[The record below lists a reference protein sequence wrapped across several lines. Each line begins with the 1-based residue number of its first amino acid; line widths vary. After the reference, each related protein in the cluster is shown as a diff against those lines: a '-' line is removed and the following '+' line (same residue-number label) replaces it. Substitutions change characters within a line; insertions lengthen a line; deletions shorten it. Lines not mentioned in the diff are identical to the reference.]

1 METPT
6 LIKSS
11 TYFCICSSLQWLR
24 GKKTD
29 GDYNGMQRCI
39 SLTFV
44 VLNNVRK
51 VDRHLKSIAEVSTGV
66 SWDLDPCQTLSF
78 LQFLK
83 HHALK
88 DLLHKYSRSPSQ
100 SVMTLLGYDR
110 RLPQLGWDWSSRMPV
125 EGRNFQYIGDI
136 SLLNMQHV
144 LFVRILIVPQSLLR
158 GSSSFLA
165 LLPKHHGLLYTSVQV
180 GMLHVLHPEILKSIP
195 SV

>member
-1 METPT
+1 MHQ
-6 LIKSS
+6 SN
-11 TYFCICSSLQWLR
+11 LR
-24 GKKTD
+24 GAEQCEKGRQTSEKHCRSQ
-29 GDYNGMQRCI
+29 YRCQLRFR
-39 SLTFV
+39 SLSDTVIPTVPEAPCFKGFV
-44 VLNNVRK
+44 
-51 VDRHLKSIAEVSTGV
+51 
-66 SWDLDPCQTLSF
+66 
-78 LQFLK
+78 
-83 HHALK
+83 
-88 DLLHKYSRSPSQ
+88 HKYSRSPSQ

-125 EGRNFQYIGDI
+125 EGRYFQYIGDI